1 MNGETVQY
9 GKREYNMKRSVYRW
23 GLMGI
28 IGVGMML
35 LLAACGRDSA
45 FDGPVNGGELQVTID
60 PAEGDVN
67 IPINKVITAKF
78 NKEMNVS
85 TVNNATFYLLDENGT
100 KVSADI
106 KFYGTD
112 TRLFTLTSQSDLA
125 KDSNYTVY
133 VTRGVKASD
142 GYLLAADNVIHFST
156 GTLKYLQVTV
166 LPNDG
171 DTNVSIGTHILGS
184 FNEAVNS
191 LTLDSTNVYLR
202 DGNGSFVNGTID
214 YADIGNDHLMT
225 FTPTVALDYNVTYTF
240 TIKQPVTSLSG
251 LQLESD
257 SVNSFTTGPL
267 KLVKAAVFSMASTP
281 VSVDTNNS
289 GLLGGVLGG
298 LVGTQAS
305 VDVAGSGGLVDVK
318 LGFPALVSNLG
329 DTLNAAT
336 VQELLDSNI
345 TLDAMLKLIADQL
358 GGVGAVEA
366 QNLVN
371 NLMADVNASGLSA
384 TPVSVGS
391 LLQFPVDTLPLE
403 LNDVMTMTGI
413 SAAQMSVQSLLVGI
427 NQTLAPTLTN
437 PIEIPLSLPLLTD
450 ASSGLKLQVVAP
462 PAIAVMKEGDTI
474 RSASTRLQLNLKV
487 GGILGDLLASLN
499 GLLGGSGSVSS
510 DIVNLPLYLE
520 LGSSEGNLT
529 VLNND
534 EIAMNVRNGLAKL
547 YIGTIP
553 EDHFFSQQALK
564 PDDFKAADLVNLL
577 GLVKVSVKAYAA
589 GVADAGGIKFLPVDM
604 QQIQSIYAQTGS
616 TTGAL
621 LNTLV
626 GNLELKITLLGI
638 PLDVSGLLGDLLN
651 PLLSILL
658 PLLTPLLDTVTG
670 LLGAS
675 IGKADV
681 TMMSLVY
688 GY

>member
-1 MNGETVQY
+1 MV
-9 GKREYNMKRSVYRW
+9 RSVYRW

-85 TVNNATFYLLDENGT
+85 TVNNGTFYLLDENGT

-142 GYLLAADNVIHFST
+142 GYLLADDNVIHFTT

-166 LPNDG
+166 LPSDG
-171 DTNVSIGTHILGS
+171 DTNVSVGAHMLGS
-184 FNEAVNS
+184 FNEAVNTA
-191 LTLDSTNVYLR
+191 TLNSTNVFLR
-202 DGNGSFVNGTID
+202 DGNGSLVDGTID
-214 YADIGNDHLMT
+214 YADIGSDHLMT
-225 FTPTVALDYNVTYTF
+225 FTPSSPLDYNATYTF
-240 TIKQPVTSLSG
+240 TIKQPVTALSG
-251 LQLESD
+251 IELEYD

-289 GLLGGVLGG
+289 DLLGGVLGG
-298 LVGTQAS
+298 LVGAQAT
-305 VDVAGSGGLVDVK
+305 VDVAGTGGLVDIG
-318 LGFPALVSNLG
+318 LGFPALVSDLG
-329 DTLNAAT
+329 SELNVTT

-345 TLDAMLKLIADQL
+345 TLDAMLHVIAEQL
-358 GGVGAVEA
+358 GGIDAVEA
-366 QNLVN
+366 QKFINA
-371 NLMADVNASGLSA
+371 LMADVEASELSN
-384 TPVSVGS
+384 TPISIGS
-391 LLQFPVDTLPLE
+391 LLQFPVDMLPLD
-403 LNDVMTMTGI
+403 LNDVLAMTGVS
-413 SAAQMSVQSLLVGI
+413 SAQLSVQSLLSGV
-427 NQTLAPTLTN
+427 NQALAPVLN
-437 PIEIPLSLPLLTD
+437 APIEIPLYLPLLTD
-450 ASSGLKLQVVAP
+450 ETSGLRLQVVAP
-462 PAIAVMKEGDTI
+462 PAIALMAEGDTI
-474 RSASTRLQLNLKV
+474 HSASTRLQLNLKV
-487 GGILGDLLASLN
+487 GGILGDLLGALN
-499 GLLGGSGSVSS
+499 TGLDGEGSVSS
-510 DIVNLPLYLE
+510 DLVNLPLYLE
-520 LGSSEGNLT
+520 LGSSIGSLT
-529 VLNND
+529 TLNND
-534 EIAMNVRNGLAKL
+534 EVAMSVQNGLATL
-547 YIGTIP
+547 VIGTIP
-553 EDHFFSQQALK
+553 DDQFFSQTPLS
-564 PDDFKAADLVNLL
+564 PEDVGAADLVNLL

-589 GVADAGGIKFLPVDM
+589 GVANSGAINFAPVDM
-604 QQIQSIYAQTGS
+604 MQMQSINAPTGS
-616 TTGAL
+616 TTDAL
-621 LNTLV
+621 LNTLI
-626 GNLELKITLLGI
+626 GNLELTITLLGI